1 MSCLTLTF
9 MALCDILSHK
19 CLGFFIFASRSSA
32 IYIGQIRSAAS
43 FALARA
49 AVDGASGDVT
59 KADLEKALMEV
70 VAAAGKRDEEL
81 EVIYIKSYC
90 AFCSVYNLFKDKFG
104 SLL

>member
-1 MSCLTLTF
+1 
-9 MALCDILSHK
+9 
-19 CLGFFIFASRSSA
+19 
-32 IYIGQIRSAAS
+32 
-43 FALARA
+43 LARA

-90 AFCSVYNLFKDKFG
+90 AFCSVYKLFKDKFC